1 MSVILKNKGS
11 FSYLEAEGIR
21 VSHCFTTRLGGVSQG
36 FLSSMNI
43 GTSRGDSRENV
54 LKNYEILGKNLGF
67 DPRNAVLSRQVHS
80 DIVLTVDGKNRG
92 AGLYTDPLPDCDGL
106 ITGEK
111 GLALTVF
118 TADCT
123 PILFWDPVTGAV
135 GAAHAGW
142 RGTQKAIAE
151 KVVRAMEKSF
161 GSRPQDIRAAIGPNI
176 GLCHFETG
184 EDVPQAMLAAFG
196 KEAQPYIHPAGEKFH
211 VDLKGINRMVLKNA
225 GVSHVDVSD
234 ACTVCRQ
241 DLFWSHRIVGQER
254 GSQGALIVCGE
265 ERK

>member
-11 FSYLEAEGIR
+11 FSYLEAEGIHA
-21 VSHCFTTRLGGVSQG
+21 SHCFTTRLGGVSQG

-54 LKNYEILGKNLGF
+54 LKNYEILGENLGF
-67 DPRNAVLSRQVHS
+67 DPHNAVLSHQTHT
-80 DIVLTVDGKNRG
+80 DIVRVVTGENRG
-92 AGLYTDPLPDCDGL
+92 AGLFANPLPECDGL
-106 ITGEK
+106 VTNEK

-142 RGTQKAIAE
+142 RGTQKAIAANMV
-151 KVVRAMEKSF
+151 KTMEENF
-161 GSRPQDIRAAIGPNI
+161 GCRPQDIRAAIGPNI

-184 EDVPQAMLAAFG
+184 EDVPQAMIAAFG
-196 KEAQPYIHPAGEKFH
+196 KAAEPFIHPAGEKFH

-225 GVSHVDVSD
+225 GVSHIDVSD

-241 DLFWSHRIVGQER
+241 DLFWSHRIVGQQR

>member
-11 FSYLEAEGIR
+11 LSYYEAEGIGA
-21 VSHCFTTRLGGVSQG
+21 SHCFTTRLGGVSQG

-54 LKNYEILGKNLGF
+54 LRNYEILGENLGF
-67 DPRNAVLSRQVHS
+67 DVKNLVLSRQIHS
-80 DIVLTVDGKNRG
+80 DIVRVAEKKHRG
-92 AGLYTDPLPDCDGL
+92 AGLFADPMEDCDGL
-106 ITGEK
+106 ITREK
-111 GLALTVF
+111 GLALVIF

-123 PILFWDPVTGAV
+123 PILFWDEKTGAV

-142 RGTQKAIAE
+142 RGTEKAIAAR
-151 KVVRAMEKSF
+151 VVEEMGKHF
-161 GSRPQDIRAAIGPNI
+161 GSSPDHIHAAIGPNI
-176 GLCHFETG
+176 GACHFETR
-184 EDVPQAMLAAFG
+184 EDVPKAMISAFG
-196 KEAQPYIHPAGEKFH
+196 KEAEPFIRPAGEKFH
-211 VDLKGINRMVLKNA
+211 VDLKGINAMILKNA
-225 GVSHVDVSD
+225 GVRHIEVSD

-241 DLFWSHRIVGQER
+241 DLFWSHRIVGQQR